1 MVDVQENGDPMPTPF
16 DMMHAKKK
24 ELMSNAMR
32 RTTEWIS
39 SQEIPSDV
47 TINVRGISFSLHKF
61 PLVSKCGYMRKLMSN
76 FKESDHIIEI
86 NDIPGGPQGFEL
98 GAKFCYGINFELTI
112 QNIAM
117 ARCVAEF
124 LEMTENYAIG
134 NLIARTEAYINEV
147 GLKSLTSA
155 VSILQSSETF
165 LPISENI
172 KLVTRCVDS
181 IAFIVMKECE
191 FSMSAS
197 GGCSSDGLD
206 SSSSSFCHLKV
217 VDWWAEDLIVLK
229 IHTFQRVLL
238 AMISR
243 GFNKCAFGPILTL
256 YAQKCL
262 QDLEILRKGKN
273 KSDPNQEN
281 EKRVVLETIV
291 SLLPREKNAISV
303 NFLST
308 LLRSSIHLETTMACR
323 LDLEKRIGL
332 QLEQAVLDDILI
344 PSFRFDGDTLFDV
357 DTVQRILMN
366 YNDIESTCDDIQ
378 KIRKLTESYFAEI
391 ASDCNF
397 SVSKF
402 VNLVECLPKQERGM
416 EDGIY
421 RAIDIYLKAHPALGD
436 NERKKLCNS
445 INFQNLTPKTL
456 AHAARND
463 RLSAE
468 TVVQVLYHE
477 QQRLEDKKEDDG
489 SGVLNPLPDDLSS
502 LEKEN
507 QDLKFEL
514 LKVKMKLKEMKI
526 SNSDK
531 SPLIRRSFMNTIS
544 KKLVKFT
551 PFLRADHGVSPSV
564 SRSTNKLSKD
574 RRHSIS

>member
-1 MVDVQENGDPMPTPF
+1 MPTPP

-24 ELMSNAMR
+24 ELMSNAMK

-39 SQEIPSDV
+39 SQDIPSDV
-47 TINVRGISFSLHKF
+47 TINVRGVSFSLHKF
-61 PLVSKCGYMRKLMSN
+61 PLMSKSGYMRKLMSN
-76 FKESDHIIEI
+76 FKESDHNHIIEI
-86 NDIPGGPQGFEL
+86 NDIP
-98 GAKFCYGINFELTI
+98 
-112 QNIAM
+112 
-117 ARCVAEF
+117 
-124 LEMTENYAIG
+124 ENYAIG

-155 VSILQSSETF
+155 VSILQSSETL
-165 LPISENI
+165 LPISENV

-262 QDLEILRKGKN
+262 QDLEILPIGKN

-291 SLLPREKNAISV
+291 SLLPREKNAVSV
-303 NFLST
+303 NFLSM

-332 QLEQAVLDDILI
+332 QLEQA
-344 PSFRFDGDTLFDV
+344 
-357 DTVQRILMN
+357 
-366 YNDIESTCDDIQ
+366 
-378 KIRKLTESYFAEI
+378 KIRKLMESYFAEI

-402 VNLVECLPKQERGM
+402 VNLVECLPKQEWGI

-421 RAIDIYLKAHPALGD
+421 RAIDIYLKAHPLLGD
-436 NERKKLCNS
+436 TERKKLCNL
-445 INFQNLTPKTL
+445 INFQKLTQETL

-477 QQRLEDKKEDDG
+477 QQQLKDKVDDAG

-526 SNSDK
+526 SHCDK

-544 KKLVKFT
+544 KRLVKFT

-564 SRSTNKLSKD
+564 TKSTNKLSKD